1 MSKAKKRKIKEKTE
15 AQTMTRR
22 QMQRKERAER
32 LKKIWNWS
40 V

>member
-1 MSKAKKRKIKEKTE
+1 MSRTKKRKIKEKTE
-15 AQTMTRR
+15 EQAMTRR

-32 LKKIWNWS
+32 LKKIWDWS